1 MDFFT
6 AVLRQSEGF
15 WVALCLENGVVGQGD
30 TQEQA
35 VASLKEAVESLEEAY
50 ESDLDLSP
58 PSKPISIQEL
68 HEFLKLEDRE
78 PLWETYELRAVT
90 V

>member
-6 AVLRQSEGF
+6 AVLRKREGF
-15 WVALCLENGVVGQGD
+15 WVALCLENGVVGQGN
-30 TQEQA
+30 TGEQA
-35 VASLKEAVESLEEAY
+35 LACLKEAVESLEEAY

-58 PSKPISIQEL
+58 SKPISIEEL

-78 PLWETYELRAVT
+78 PLEETYELRAVT

>member
-6 AVLRQSEGF
+6 AVLRQSGGF

-30 TQEQA
+30 SQKEA

-58 PSKPISIQEL
+58 SKPISIQEL
-68 HEFLKLEDRE
+68 HEFFGLVGGFLSALSPAGGDK
-78 PLWETYELRAVT
+78 TIN
-90 V
+90 

>member
-15 WVALCLENGVVGQGD
+15 WVENGVVGQGD

-35 VASLKEAVESLEEAY
+35 VAKLKKAVESLEEAY
-50 ESDLDLSP
+50 GEDLIYIHLYLSQF
-58 PSKPISIQEL
+58 KNCTNFYRRL
-68 HEFLKLEDRE
+68 G
-78 PLWETYELRAVT
+78 
-90 V
+90 

>member
-35 VASLKEAVESLEEAY
+35 VAKLKKAVESLEEAY
-50 ESDLDLSP
+50 GEEPDLYSP
-58 PSKPISIQEL
+58 IPISVQEL
-68 HEFLKLEDRE
+68 HEFLS
-78 PLWETYELRAVT
+78 
-90 V
+90 